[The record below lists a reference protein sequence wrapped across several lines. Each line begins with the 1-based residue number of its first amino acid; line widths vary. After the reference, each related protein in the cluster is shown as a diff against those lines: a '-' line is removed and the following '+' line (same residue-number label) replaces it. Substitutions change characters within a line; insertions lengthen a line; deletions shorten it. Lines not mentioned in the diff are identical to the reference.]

1 MDDFKTFIT
10 LCSDM
15 PIADTPSASLI
26 QSGLIFR
33 GESGVYSLSAGGRSL
48 QGDMKLQAKVMK
60 KFKVE
65 GDAAEALLNEM
76 LTEIS

>member
-1 MDDFKTFIT
+1 MNDFKTFIT

-15 PIADTPSASLI
+15 PIADTPSASLL
-26 QSGLIFR
+26 QSSLVFR
-33 GESGVYSLSAGGRSL
+33 GESGAYCLSADGRTL

-60 KFKVE
+60 KFKIE

-76 LTEIS
+76 LTEVS